1 MCVVYKSLCFR
12 GVLCG
17 LGIIAPMI
25 RFACPL
31 VLLLAVCGCAKR
43 EDVVVKKNADVVD
56 VQVATVTAH
65 DTARVVETVGTL
77 FPYDET
83 VISAEL
89 DGRVDEVKADLGDTV
104 RQGDVLVHISDEE
117 QRYLVAQNEAQLR
130 QSMER
135 LGLKN
140 EGDKLRDVKDAP
152 DSRKAEAELYDA
164 ETRFK
169 RQKQLSDQGIGA
181 AADLDQAQARFRA
194 SQAAYD
200 STIFTTRNLLQE
212 VERFRAVLDLQRKKL
227 RDTNVRAPFSGS
239 VKERTVNVGQY
250 VRVNTPLFT
259 LVKIDPLRL
268 KLEVPE
274 RMAPWIKNGQL
285 VEVVLEAF
293 EGKTF
298 QGKVWRISPTVD
310 QSKRTFVVEA
320 LVANPDGKLK
330 PGSYARA
337 RVPTQKI
344 ERTMLVPAKAVNYV
358 FGSNKVFVVKSGVI
372 EAKDVKTGDRFDAN
386 IEIVEGGIAE
396 GEQVAVSQ
404 LPKLD
409 TGVRVRVGP

>member
-1 MCVVYKSLCFR
+1 
-12 GVLCG
+12 
-17 LGIIAPMI
+17 MI
-25 RFACPL
+25 RFLIAL
-31 VLLLAVCGCAKR
+31 VLLAGLSSCTKKD
-43 EDVVVKKNADVVD
+43 EVVAKKNADVVSIE
-56 VQVATVTAH
+56 VATVTAH
-65 DTARVVETVGTL
+65 DTARIVETIGTL

-83 VISAEL
+83 VISAEI
-89 DGRVDEVKADLGDTV
+89 DGRVDEVKADLGDAV

-117 QRYLVAQNEAQLR
+117 QKYLVAQNEAQLR

-135 LGLKN
+135 LGLKTEN
-140 EGDKLRDVKDAP
+140 EKLKDVKDAP
-152 DSRKAEAELYDA
+152 DTRKAEAELYDA
-164 ETRFK
+164 QTRYE
-169 RQKQLSDQGIGA
+169 RQKRLSDQGIGA
-181 AADLDQAQARFRA
+181 PADLDQAQARFRA
-194 SQAAYD
+194 QQAAYD
-200 STIFTTRNLLQE
+200 STVYATRNLVQE
-212 VERFRAVLDLQRKKL
+212 VERFKAVLELQRKKL
-227 RDTNVRAPFSGS
+227 RDTSVRAPFNGS

-259 LVKIDPLRL
+259 LVKVDPLRL

-274 RMAPWIKNGQL
+274 RMAPWIKNGQV

-320 LVANPDGKLK
+320 LVDNGAGRLK

-358 FGSNKVFVVKSGVI
+358 FGSNKVFVVKGGVI
-372 EAKDVKTGDRFDAN
+372 EAKDVKTGDRVEEK

-396 GEQVAVSQ
+396 GQQVAVSQ

-409 TGVRVRVGP
+409 TGVRVKVGP

>member
-1 MCVVYKSLCFR
+1 M
-12 GVLCG
+12 
-17 LGIIAPMI
+17 
-25 RFACPL
+25 
-31 VLLLAVCGCAKR
+31 
-43 EDVVVKKNADVVD
+43 
-56 VQVATVTAH
+56 
-65 DTARVVETVGTL
+65 
-77 FPYDET
+77 
-83 VISAEL
+83 
-89 DGRVDEVKADLGDTV
+89 
-104 RQGDVLVHISDEE
+104 
-117 QRYLVAQNEAQLR
+117 
-130 QSMER
+130 
-135 LGLKN
+135 
-140 EGDKLRDVKDAP
+140 
-152 DSRKAEAELYDA
+152 
-164 ETRFK
+164 
-169 RQKQLSDQGIGA
+169 
-181 AADLDQAQARFRA
+181 DQAQARLRA
-194 SQAAYD
+194 SQAGYD
-200 STIFTTRNLLQE
+200 STIYATRNLVQE
-212 VERFRAVLDLQRKKL
+212 VERFRAVLELQRKKL
-227 RDTNVRAPFSGS
+227 RDTNVRAPFNGS

-320 LVANPDGKLK
+320 LVENGAGKLK

-358 FGSNKVFVVKSGVI
+358 FGSNKVFVVKGGVI
-372 EAKDVKTGDRFDAN
+372 EAKDVKTGDRVDGN

-396 GEQVAVSQ
+396 GEKVAVTQ